1 MGEERERY
9 NYFDGVPSFYRDDDE
24 RRSTVEDTQSYNE
37 PFTLLGLV
45 LIMSGIV
52 LVLIPFITRYLPSL
66 ERLPWFILWVYR
78 SDGFFF
84 ATSPLLIVLS
94 LIWVLMNLAF
104 RGR

>member
-1 MGEERERY
+1 M
-9 NYFDGVPSFYRDDDE
+9 DDE
-24 RRSTVEDTQSYNE
+24 RRSTVEDTKSYNE
-37 PFTLLGLV
+37 LFTLLGLV

-52 LVLIPFITRYLPSL
+52 LVLIPFITRHLPSL
-66 ERLPWFILWVYR
+66 ERLPWFIVWVYR
-78 SDGFFF
+78 RDGFFF

>member
-9 NYFDGVPSFYRDDDE
+9 NYFDGVPSFYMDNE

-52 LVLIPFITRYLPSL
+52 LVLIPFITSHLPSL

-78 SDGFFF
+78 SDGFFC
-84 ATSPLLIVLS
+84 ATSPLLIALS

>member
-1 MGEERERY
+1 MD
-9 NYFDGVPSFYRDDDE
+9 NE

-52 LVLIPFITRYLPSL
+52 LVLLPIITRHLPSL
-66 ERLPWFILWVYR
+66 ERLPWFIVWVYR